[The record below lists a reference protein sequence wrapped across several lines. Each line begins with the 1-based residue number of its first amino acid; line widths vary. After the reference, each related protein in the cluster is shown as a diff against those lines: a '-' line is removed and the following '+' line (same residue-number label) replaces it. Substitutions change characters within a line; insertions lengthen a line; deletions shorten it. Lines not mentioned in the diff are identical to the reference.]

1 MKSAFVHNVRVKGVK
16 FLDICSKVKVIRR
29 FDVLNDIIIKNC
41 EFNFSRNDFQTQ
53 PSLSFYEPLVTHK
66 TASLTTVD

>member
-41 EFNFSRNDFQTQ
+41 EFNFS
-53 PSLSFYEPLVTHK
+53 
-66 TASLTTVD
+66 

>member
-41 EFNFSRNDFQTQ
+41 EFIFLEMTFKLNRH
-53 PSLSFYEPLVTHK
+53 YEPLVTHK